1 MEYAGQLWLVGAGP
15 GDPDLLTLKAA
26 RLIGEADV
34 LVHDGLV
41 GEGIF
46 ALARPDVRMIS
57 VAKQRDRHT
66 MPQDEI
72 NALLVRL
79 VREGLTVVRL
89 KGGDPFVFG
98 RGGEELEAA
107 RAAGIACEVVP
118 GVSAALGC
126 AAEAGLPLTHRALSS
141 AVTFVAGTCKGLK
154 EQDWRGLAGPG
165 RTLVIYMGVT
175 TARAISE
182 KLMGD
187 GVSPDMPVAVLER
200 GTLPGARAIRTLL
213 AELGDVVA
221 REAVRSPAVLVVGR
235 VAALADAEDVMA
247 RDAVRELQEYVP
259 W

>member
-1 MEYAGQLWLVGAGP
+1 M
-15 GDPDLLTLKAA
+15 
-26 RLIGEADV
+26 
-34 LVHDGLV
+34 
-41 GEGIF
+41 
-46 ALARPDVRMIS
+46 
-57 VAKQRDRHT
+57 
-66 MPQDEI
+66 
-72 NALLVRL
+72 N
-79 VREGLTVVRL
+79 
-89 KGGDPFVFG
+89 
-98 RGGEELEAA
+98 
-107 RAAGIACEVVP
+107 C
-118 GVSAALGC
+118 C

-221 REAVRSPAVLVVGR
+221 RESVRSPAVLVVGR